1 MEKQIQRAL
10 PPPPPKQAIE
20 GTRLNAF
27 GVDPEN
33 LTVIGLDTKDGKE
46 HPLYDDRIHLP
57 LDEGLV
63 KNMMVFGVLEP
74 ALVRK
79 NGTFVEVIDGRQRV
93 RAAREAN
100 RRLLEQGA
108 ETIAVPCFVK
118 RGDEQQIM
126 GVMLSTF
133 IRQDDSAIAKALKCQ
148 RYLDT
153 GKSEADAA
161 LVYGVSAQAVKGWLA
176 LLDLAPSVQRA
187 VQSGQ
192 LAAGAALALGDLP
205 HVEQAAKLTA
215 ILAGGKATA
224 ATELKRQQQ
233 ARQKGDDAVVRNKV
247 VSRDTLRKL
256 AVDDRFIAKALPE
269 TQAFLLW
276 ILGEGSG
283 GPLSRVLRK
292 VTKPKGET
300 SDTSEPSSEPAE

>member
-1 MEKQIQRAL
+1 MESQKQKAL
-10 PPPPPKQAIE
+10 PPPPPKQAID

-27 GVDPEN
+27 GVDPDN

-46 HPLYDDRIHLP
+46 HPLFDERVYLP

-63 KNMMVFGVLEP
+63 KNIMVFGVLEP

-79 NGTFVEVIDGRQRV
+79 NGSFVEIIDGRQRV

-100 RRLLEQGA
+100 RRLREQGA
-108 ETIAVPCFVK
+108 EPVAVPCFVK

-133 IRQDDSAIAKALKCQ
+133 IRQDDTPFAKAQKCQ

-153 GKSEADAA
+153 GKGEADAA
-161 LVYGVSAQAVKGWLA
+161 IVYGVGTQTVKGWLA
-176 LLDLAPSVQRA
+176 LLDLAPAVQRA
-187 VQSGQ
+187 VQSGK

-205 HVEQAAKLTA
+205 HAAQTEKLTV
-215 ILAGGKATA
+215 LLGGGKAGA
-224 ATELKRQQQ
+224 AVELKRQQK

-247 VSRDTLRKL
+247 VSRDMLRKI
-256 AVDDRFIAKALPE
+256 ASDDRFLAKAESE
-269 TQAFLLW
+269 TQALLLW
-276 ILGEGSG
+276 ILGEGNG

-292 VTKPKGET
+292 ITKPKDDT
-300 SDTSEPSSEPAE
+300 SDTSEPAE